1 MHNRFNRQ
9 ERLFG
14 HEGQEHIR
22 KAHVCIVGLG
32 GLGSLVT
39 QLLARLGVGTI
50 SFIDD
55 DIVEESNLNRLIG
68 AMPKD
73 VSSKIHKVDV
83 MKRLVN
89 SIDSSIHTQLIRKEL
104 RTAEAFRALKE
115 STCIFGCVDNDGP
128 RLILTELCAAY
139 EIPYFDLAS
148 EVIHDTHLNYG
159 GRIFTSSNNEGCL
172 ACYDEISTEEVQ
184 KYLESKEIRET
195 KLTIYGVDKN
205 ILSDSGPSVVTL
217 NAVIAGHAVMEFMVM
232 VTGLRKPSRLL
243 TYRGD
248 WGGIVCQSDDTPI
261 IPDCYYCKAVRGKGI
276 KAKVERYIIN

>member
-14 HEGQEHIR
+14 HEGQKHIR

-68 AMPKD
+68 ATSKD
-73 VSSKIHKVDV
+73 VSLKEHKVDV
-83 MKRLVN
+83 MKRLVY
-89 SIDSSIHTQLIRKEL
+89 SIDSSIHTQPIRKEL
-104 RTAEAFRALKE
+104 RTVEAFRSLKE

-148 EVIHDTHLNYG
+148 EVIRGTHLNYG

-172 ACYDEISTEEVQ
+172 VCYGEISTEEVQ
-184 KYLESKEIRET
+184 KYLESKEIREAKT
-195 KLTIYGVDKN
+195 TIYGINAN
-205 ILSDSGPSVVTL
+205 ILNDSGPSVITL
-217 NAVIAGHAVMEFMVM
+217 NAVITGHAVMEFMVM

-248 WGGIVCQSDDTPI
+248 WGGIVCQSNDAPI
-261 IPDCYYCKAVRGKGI
+261 TPDCYYCKAVRGKGI
-276 KAKVERYIIN
+276 EAKIERYIIS